1 MGKSGRFKD
10 RTKFTIVTAL
20 QGTKNVIISYA
31 SLSSHK
37 IVWLKLENCN
47 TDFQIFT
54 CQGYRTSRVFVLCV
68 TCMKWSLSED
78 IFHMM
83 LYTVF
88 QMSIHL
94 LPWIYRGRMG
104 P

>member
-54 CQGYRTSRVFVLCV
+54 CQGYRTSRVFVLLCY
-68 TCMKWSLSED
+68 
-78 IFHMM
+78 
-83 LYTVF
+83 LYEVVF
-88 QMSIHL
+88 I
-94 LPWIYRGRMG
+94 
-104 P
+104 